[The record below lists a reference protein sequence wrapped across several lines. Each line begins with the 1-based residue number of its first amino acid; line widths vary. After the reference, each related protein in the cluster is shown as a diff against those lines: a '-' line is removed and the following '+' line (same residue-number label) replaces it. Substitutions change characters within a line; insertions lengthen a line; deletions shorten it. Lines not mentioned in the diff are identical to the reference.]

1 MSAMNRPGWAAALA
15 VAAVGVVGAST
26 PLPAA
31 AEIYGWV
38 DSSGS
43 VTYSNLPPPK
53 DAKIIDRIEEAPS
66 TPQSQA
72 AAAAAHDAQMQTL
85 NARVQQLEW
94 ELRQSTM
101 APAPPPSAPY
111 PVASAPS
118 YGPDCDPGF
127 FDCGV
132 WDGPAYY
139 TIGVPY
145 WPYYRPREG
154 FHHRGGFPHPPHSG
168 GPPFKGGAPMAVGV
182 SPHRT
187 AMASAPSSSHTRK

>member
-1 MSAMNRPGWAAALA
+1 MNRLGWTATLA
-15 VAAVGVVGAST
+15 VATIGVVCAST

-31 AEIYGWV
+31 AEITGWV

-53 DAKIIDRIEEAPS
+53 GAKVIDVIEEVPS

-72 AAAAAHDAQMQTL
+72 AAAAAHDAQMQSL

-94 ELRQSTM
+94 ELRQSAM
-101 APAPPPSAPY
+101 APAAPPSAPY

-132 WDGPAYY
+132 WNGPAYY
-139 TIGVPY
+139 SIGVPY
-145 WPYYRPREG
+145 WPYYRPRAG
-154 FHHRGGFPHPPHSG
+154 FHNRGAFPHPPHSG
-168 GPPFKGGAPMAVGV
+168 PPFRGSAPMAVGF
-182 SPHRT
+182 SSHRT
-187 AMASAPSSSHTRK
+187 AMSSGGSSHTTGSSRR

>member
-1 MSAMNRPGWAAALA
+1 MNRLGWAATLA
-15 VAAVGVVGAST
+15 VATAGAST

-53 DAKIIDRIEEAPS
+53 DAKIIDRIEETPS

-72 AAAAAHDAQMQTL
+72 AAAAAHDAQMRSL

-94 ELRQSTM
+94 ELRQSAMT
-101 APAPPPSAPY
+101 PAPPPSAPY

-118 YGPDCDPGF
+118 YGPDCDAGF
-127 FDCGV
+127 YDCGM

-145 WPYYRPREG
+145 WPSYYRPRGDFHYHGYGHPG
-154 FHHRGGFPHPPHSG
+154 FGHPPHG
-168 GPPFKGGAPMAVGV
+168 GAPFKGGAPMAVGV

-187 AMASAPSSSHTRK
+187 AMTSAPSSSHAHK

>member
-1 MSAMNRPGWAAALA
+1 MGAMNRQGWAAALV
-15 VAAVGVVGAST
+15 VATVGVMGAST

-53 DAKIIDRIEEAPS
+53 GAKIIDRIEETPS

-72 AAAAAHDAQMQTL
+72 AAAAAHEAQMQSL

-94 ELRQSTM
+94 ELRQSAM
-101 APAPPPSAPY
+101 APATPPSAPY
-111 PVASAPS
+111 PAASAPS

-145 WPYYRPREG
+145 FPYFRSREG
-154 FHHRGGFPHPPHSG
+154 FHNRGGFTRPHPPHSG
-168 GPPFKGGAPMAVGV
+168 SPFRGGAPMAVGV
-182 SPHRT
+182 SSHRT
-187 AMASAPSSSHTRK
+187 AMGSAPSSHARR